1 MIGSW
6 VDVCPTDGIEP
17 ADVLR
22 FDHGDQTFAVYRTD
36 DDRYFATD
44 GLCTHARVHLANG
57 FVDGTTIECA
67 KHNGRFDLTTGK
79 AKGAPATIDLGCH
92 RVEVRD
98 GRVLVC
104 LESADAE

>member
-1 MIGSW
+1 VIGSW

-67 KHNGRFDLTTGK
+67 KHNGRFDIISGS
-79 AKGAPATIDLGCH
+79 AKGAPVTVDLVCH
-92 RVEVRD
+92 RVRIVD
-98 GRVLVC
+98 GMIQLLV
-104 LESADAE
+104 E